1 MSSPEFLNLEAFL
14 AETKTEALHK
24 IIHTSKTID
33 DVNFF
38 RGIVVGIDNI
48 LTLRVEL
55 EKVNADLV
63 VKSKEQNSGI

>member
-14 AETKTEALHK
+14 ASQKEDALHK

-38 RGIVVGIDNI
+38 RGVVVGIDNI
-48 LTLRVEL
+48 LSLRKEL
-55 EKVNADLV
+55 EAVGADLV
-63 VKSKEQNSGI
+63 VKSKEQNSGK